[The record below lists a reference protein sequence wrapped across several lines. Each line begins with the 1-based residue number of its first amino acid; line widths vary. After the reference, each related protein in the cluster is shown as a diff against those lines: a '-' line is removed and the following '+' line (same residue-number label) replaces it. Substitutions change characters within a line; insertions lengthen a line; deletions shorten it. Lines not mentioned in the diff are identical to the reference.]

1 MAASVTSTILGMAD
15 AADLKCGNAAW
26 NRSPTLSN
34 ASTAEPACGEVWF
47 GSDSEDEKEV
57 DVAVEE
63 KEAERDAGLS
73 VTMALG
79 VLLLAL
85 LVWLYIPAMIFAPL
99 LGFLVLEVTWF
110 AHGPSHVL
118 PAGLSGIVLLP
129 LYLCG
134 WAVFLTCQTP
144 QL

>member
-1 MAASVTSTILGMAD
+1 MAASVTSAILSMAD

-26 NRSPTLSN
+26 DRSTSS
-34 ASTAEPACGEVWF
+34 ASTAEPACGEVWS

-57 DVAVEE
+57 DAAVEE
-63 KEAERDAGLS
+63 KEAERDAVFS

-79 VLLLAL
+79 VLILAL

-99 LGFLVLEVTWF
+99 FGFLVLEVTWF

-134 WAVFLTCQTP
+134 LAVFLACQTP